1 MGGFKAH
8 GLGRFQ
14 DTAPE
19 FRLEGYVTDV
29 HFAVE
34 QGLGFLGFRA
44 QGLGVRVDLV
54 AYSVLALGI
63 VKVRSIPHVGGQGG
77 SIGPY
82 LLRPTIP

>member
-1 MGGFKAH
+1 MGLAGFKIRRRS
-8 GLGRFQ
+8 L
-14 DTAPE
+14 DWKV
-19 FRLEGYVTDV
+19 YVTDV